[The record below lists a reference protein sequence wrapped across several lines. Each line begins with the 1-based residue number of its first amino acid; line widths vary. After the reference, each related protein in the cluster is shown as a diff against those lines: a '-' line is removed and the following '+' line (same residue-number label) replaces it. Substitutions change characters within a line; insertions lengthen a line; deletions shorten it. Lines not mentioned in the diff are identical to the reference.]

1 MPAPDRSLSA
11 PAACHRC
18 LDAPRQKSHPP
29 KTRPPSNDPALP
41 AAHGAG
47 VKVLEAPEHGAVLDL
62 RTAKEQRRARER
74 LRSMSAMQAEV
85 PMPNPCCDA
94 GARQTGWRH
103 SWGDV
108 VEFTFSNVEQEAGD
122 QQTVP
127 CTQIAGLALSYL
139 CRYLTLSEDDPPTG
153 GGGGT
158 GGRSAGAVASG
169 RRPAATRNRSDPGEL
184 GASTLVSIIAAFKV
198 YGLHPP
204 YDDHFA
210 ELWPSA
216 RLTKARPPPPH
227 PPTPTRAPPATPR
240 LQHSTP
246 QPYLRL
252 RALRP
257 RVPVPARRPP
267 HPAAPSASPRPCSRR
282 TSSSWCRSSRSAS
295 SPA

>member
-1 MPAPDRSLSA
+1 MPAPNRSVSA

-158 GGRSAGAVASG
+158 QGERRRRQRQRWEGRQPRGEQSQDASRANWLPCDHQWG
-169 RRPAATRNRSDPGEL
+169 QRLLRFQHE
-184 GASTLVSIIAAFKV
+184 K
-198 YGLHPP
+198 GL
-204 YDDHFA
+204 
-210 ELWPSA
+210 
-216 RLTKARPPPPH
+216 
-227 PPTPTRAPPATPR
+227 
-240 LQHSTP
+240 LQFH
-246 QPYLRL
+246 
-252 RALRP
+252 
-257 RVPVPARRPP
+257 
-267 HPAAPSASPRPCSRR
+267 
-282 TSSSWCRSSRSAS
+282 
-295 SPA
+295 